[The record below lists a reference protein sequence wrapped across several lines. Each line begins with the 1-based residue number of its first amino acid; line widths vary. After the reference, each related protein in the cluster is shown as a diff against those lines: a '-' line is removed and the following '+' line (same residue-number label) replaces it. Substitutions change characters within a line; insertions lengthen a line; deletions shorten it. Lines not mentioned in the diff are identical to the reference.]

1 MSPTISLLPDDIIN
15 KIAAGEVVESSDS
28 VVKELVENSI
38 DAKAK
43 NIEIEIK
50 AGGMLFIR
58 VTDDGIGMGEEDLKK
73 CILRHATSKVKTIK
87 DIENIETLGF
97 RGEALASI
105 ASISKMKIE
114 SRGFCIYVEGGEV
127 KNFERCFR
135 EYGTSIEIKT
145 LFYNVPARKKFQR
158 GEAFL
163 VSKIT
168 KEIKKLCLAA
178 FDVSFKFISNGRRVL
193 EVEGE
198 KKLKKG
204 FILRIE
210 KLFGKE
216 ILKDLILV
224 DGKTEFFE
232 IFGFIGSPL
241 FTKMNKTSQYLLM
254 NGRSVFNPL
263 ISKAVKEGYSTR
275 IEESKY
281 PVFFLHLNVKNSFLD
296 VNVHPQKKEIRLLEE
311 VFIRDEIRK
320 AVFSSFQKEKVLE
333 KTFTFQKPLDFYK
346 VEESKSFKE
355 EVFEEFQQTSFFENF
370 KEGNN
375 IENSILVSKYFI
387 IDSPAILRKI
397 DENFQGV
404 ICIDLKA
411 ALSQIVFEKRKM
423 EKMESQSLNTPFI
436 VENLE
441 DIDFVEN
448 FSKKFSEFGFEIRV
462 LKNVVAIDAIP
473 AFIDEKQVLKLFH
486 LILEELLSFGK
497 SRISSLECLQ
507 RNVAKK
513 ICIYIK
519 SRKDVY
525 TKEKA
530 IFILEELLKC
540 KSKYLDPLGEP
551 IVVLLGEEEISK
563 LFLKKR
569 VF

>member
-1 MSPTISLLPDDIIN
+1 MASVHLN
-15 KIAAGEVVESSDS
+15 IAPKGKYTPEDKEKLKKYLQDNLGLSDS
-28 VVKELVENSI
+28 
-38 DAKAK
+38 D
-43 NIEIEIK
+43 
-50 AGGMLFIR
+50 
-58 VTDDGIGMGEEDLKK
+58 
-73 CILRHATSKVKTIK
+73 
-87 DIENIETLGF
+87 
-97 RGEALASI
+97 
-105 ASISKMKIE
+105 
-114 SRGFCIYVEGGEV
+114 
-127 KNFERCFR
+127 FERCFR

-198 KKLKKG
+198 KSLKKG

-224 DGKTEFFE
+224 DGKTDFFE

-254 NGRSVFNPL
+254 NGRTVFNPL

-281 PVFFLHLNVKNSFLD
+281 PVFFLHLSVKNSFLD

-333 KTFTFQKPLDFYK
+333 KTFTFQKPLNFYK
-346 VEESKSFKE
+346 VEGSKNFKE
-355 EVFEEFQQTSFFENF
+355 EVFEEFQQTSFFESI

-387 IDSPAILRKI
+387 IDSQSILRKI

-441 DIDFVEN
+441 DIDLVEK
-448 FSKKFSEFGFEIRV
+448 FLDKFSEFGFEIRV

-473 AFIDEKQVLKLFH
+473 TFIDEKEVLKLFH

-497 SRISSLECLQ
+497 SRISLEYLQ
-507 RNVAKK
+507 KNLAKK
-513 ICIYIK
+513 VCVYIK
-519 SRKDVY
+519 SRKEIY

-530 IFILEELLKC
+530 VFILEELLKC
-540 KSKYLDPLGEP
+540 ESKYLDPLGEP

-569 VF
+569 IF